1 MAAHSIP
8 RPRRSVKRQNLGA
21 AVPNWADVRP
31 QETHRTQSNSRRF
44 ADWRRLC
51 ALCVLCLFS
60 TPQWVVGH
68 QALAT
73 SRRVERLSENRTVPT
88 GYVRFANDHKLLYG
102 NICSMSKTGYVAKI
116 RPAFS
121 ATNFTNLHESSFCLR
136 GNSCHSWQKSA
147 RRAAPPHR
155 LDPVA
160 IRVVGVARGAV
171 LPCFTC
177 CSRFSAS

>member
-1 MAAHSIP
+1 M
-8 RPRRSVKRQNLGA
+8 GA

-31 QETHRTQSNSRRF
+31 QGTHRTQSNGRRF
-44 ADWRRLC
+44 ADWRHLC
-51 ALCVLCLFS
+51 APCVLCLFS

-88 GYVRFANDHKLLYG
+88 GCVRFANDHKLLHG

-136 GNSCHSWQKSA
+136 GNSCHSWQESAMVRGIRVNLITVKRPALSWNDRAATPPRRNLRLPGAKGRPA
-147 RRAAPPHR
+147 RRR
-155 LDPVA
+155 RGSSRQIPV
-160 IRVVGVARGAV
+160 
-171 LPCFTC
+171 
-177 CSRFSAS
+177 